1 MTEVNMQP
9 KLTQHVTNVQ
19 KSNIV
24 PVNNKLLNM
33 MIKDG
38 DDKSR
43 KYNKYK
49 VVPKHLQAYNKINQN
64 RINQNI
70 SN

>member
-1 MTEVNMQP
+1 MNILQP
-9 KLTQHVTNVQ
+9 KLNLQTNQV
-19 KSNIV
+19 KKPA

-43 KYNKYK
+43 
-49 VVPKHLQAYNKINQN
+49 Q
-64 RINQNI
+64 
-70 SN
+70 